1 VAGRFPL
8 YTDAD
13 IHGPLILALRRR
25 GWDLVRAI
33 DLYPPGTA
41 DVVHF
46 ECAARDSRVLVSND
60 ADMEVIA
67 NRWLA
72 DGRPFRGLI
81 LWPQEPYKR
90 MGYGELL
97 SSIEALS
104 EPFPHPVIHL
114 RPPRSSRTARPEPP
128 PNQHGPRQERKGG
141 SATENRA
148 IATVPG
154 DL

>member
-13 IHGPLILALRRR
+13 VHGPLILALRRR
-25 GWDLVRAI
+25 GWDVIRAI

-46 ECAARDSRVLVSND
+46 ERAARENRVLISND
-60 ADMEVIA
+60 QDMA

-81 LWPQEPYKR
+81 
-90 MGYGELL
+90 
-97 SSIEALS
+97 I
-104 EPFPHPVIHL
+104 
-114 RPPRSSRTARPEPP
+114 ARPTDSTDVS
-128 PNQHGPRQERKGG
+128 GI
-141 SATENRA
+141 S
-148 IATVPG
+148 
-154 DL
+154 